1 MAQLNGEED
10 ASVGQILAVNLK
22 TKQRIVLLDNLNKPT
37 GVAWF
42 NGFLWVMEQRRLVR
56 SPWADPTAKP
66 GPIEVL
72 VDQLPFNGRSEG
84 TLTVTPTSHLL
95 YETTGSIEGGAV
107 VDGSGVLWEFDP
119 STKTSSKVAVG
130 LKNSY
135 AHTFLPDGR
144 LATVDIGDNIA
155 AAPVDELNLL
165 PTASTGSKPA
175 QFGWPDC
182 PGDTTCAGVIAPL
195 ATFPPHSTP
204 SGVAANK
211 QYAYV
216 TLFVTG
222 QLRRVALAGKTTNAE
237 QTTIA
242 SELQGPHTVMLR
254 PNGRLWISEHLA
266 NRVISITPPQ

>member
-10 ASVGQILAVNLK
+10 ASTGQILAVNLK
-22 TKQRIVLLDNLNKPT
+22 TKQRMVLLDKLNKPT
-37 GVAWF
+37 GLAWF
-42 NGFLWVMEQRRLVR
+42 DGFLWVMEQRRLVR

-95 YETTGSIEGGAV
+95 YETTGSIEGGSV

-119 STKTSSKVAVG
+119 STKTSSKFAVG

-144 LATVDIGDNIA
+144 LVTVDIGDNVD

-165 PTASTGSKPA
+165 PSESTDNKPP

-195 ATFPPHSTP
+195 TTFSPHSTP

-222 QLRRVALAGKTTNAE
+222 QLQRVALGGQATNAE

-254 PNGRLWISEHLA
+254 QNGQLWISEHLA
-266 NRVISITPPQ
+266 NRIISITPPD